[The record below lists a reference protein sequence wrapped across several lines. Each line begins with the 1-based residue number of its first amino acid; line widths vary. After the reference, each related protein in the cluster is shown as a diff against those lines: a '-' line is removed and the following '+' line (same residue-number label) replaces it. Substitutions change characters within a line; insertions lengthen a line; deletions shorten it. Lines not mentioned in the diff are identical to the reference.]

1 MLVPQFKLPPEGT
14 FVPHAWVVVGD
25 MVISA
30 TQEGIVP
37 DEIWVPFIAD
47 LGAPTTKRVL
57 GLAVGSITIISQ
69 QRRTAAQAM
78 HDKRVAAVVGS
89 SVARGVATALGWMGL
104 KLRAFDWDDV
114 AGALDYLEPPQLTTA
129 AGIEIIEE
137 LLARAGA
144 PSIRELA
151 PA

>member
-1 MLVPQFKLPPEGT
+1 MHSPQFKTPPEGA

-25 MVISA
+25 MVISV

-37 DEIWVPFIAD
+37 DHVWVPFVAD

-57 GLAVGSITIISQ
+57 GLAIGSITIVSK

-89 SVARGVATALGWMGL
+89 SVARGVATALGWLGL
-104 KLRAFDWDDV
+104 KLRAFDWDSV
-114 AGALDYLEPPQLTTA
+114 EGALEYLDPPHLNTT
-129 AGIEIIEE
+129 AGIEIVQE
-137 LLARAGA
+137 LLLRAGA
-144 PSIRELA
+144 PTIEQLA
-151 PA
+151 AK